1 MSVIEILKANSPT
14 ALDAETEKRLAVIAE
29 RLQSENKKYNLTAL
43 TADED
48 VALLHFAD
56 CLQLLKCI
64 DFAGKDVIDIGCG
77 GGFPALVLAAATSAR
92 VTALDSTAKKLRFVA
107 ETASAAGMTN
117 LVTLCGRAEELAHTN
132 GEGFDIAVSRGVT
145 RLNALCELCLPYV
158 KLGGSFIAM
167 KGSAGEEEA
176 AEAANAI
183 RTLGGELVGI
193 TAAPVPHRGDA
204 HCLVH
209 IKKVAHTP
217 SGYPRPWAKIKA
229 API

>member
-1 MSVIEILKANSPT
+1 MSVIEILKANSPVG
-14 ALDAETEKRLAVIAE
+14 LDSETEKRLAVIAE

-48 VALLHFAD
+48 IALLHFAD
-56 CLQLLKCI
+56 CLQLLKCAH
-64 DFAGKDVIDIGCG
+64 FAGKDVIDIGCG
-77 GGFPALVLAAATSAR
+77 GGFPALVLAAATTAR

-107 ETASAAGMTN
+107 ETAAAAEMTN
-117 LVTLCGRAEELAHTN
+117 IVTLYGRAEELAADN

-183 RTLGGELVGI
+183 RTLGGELVDI
-193 TAAPVPHRGDA
+193 IAAPVPQKGDA

-217 SGYPRPWAKIKA
+217 SGYPRPWAKIKTT
-229 API
+229 PI

>member
-1 MSVIEILKANSPT
+1 MSVIEILKANSPV
-14 ALDAETEKRLAVIAE
+14 AIDAETEGRLVVIAE

-48 VALLHFAD
+48 IALLHFAD
-56 CLQLLKCI
+56 CLQLLKCVELA
-64 DFAGKDVIDIGCG
+64 DKDVIDIGCG

-92 VTALDSTAKKLRFVA
+92 ITALDSTAKKLRFVA
-107 ETASAAGMTN
+107 ETASAAGMRN
-117 LVTLCGRAEELAHTN
+117 IVTLCGRAEELADGN
-132 GEGFDIAVSRGVT
+132 RERFDIAVSRGVT

-158 KLGGSFIAM
+158 KVGGSFVAM
-167 KGSAGEEEA
+167 KGSAGAEEA
-176 AEAANAI
+176 AEAAAAI

-193 TAAPVPHRGDA
+193 TAAPVPQKGDA

-217 SGYPRPWAKIKA
+217 SGYPRPWAKIKSS
-229 API
+229 PL